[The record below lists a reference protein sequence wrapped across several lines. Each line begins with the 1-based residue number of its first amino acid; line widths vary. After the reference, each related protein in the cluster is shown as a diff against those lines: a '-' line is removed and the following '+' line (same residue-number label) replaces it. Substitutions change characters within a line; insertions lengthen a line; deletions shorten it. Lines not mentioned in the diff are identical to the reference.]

1 MGSAVGKIIQ
11 LDRNRDDPIRV
22 GVCRREHQAIQSV
35 IQIAEVSFQH
45 QHFIVAIQ
53 VCQACRPRRCQRSLT
68 RLDADCHS
76 LVVIERRIIG
86 VEVIC
91 QRYGIAV
98 SDAERHGIATIQRL
112 SSRHPDIWRIING
125 INGNAG
131 RRSRNISTA
140 AAATVATIV
149 DGDGNGVII
158 RQVTGAAIPAVEIL
172 VGNVGQVVQLA
183 VDLSD

>member
-1 MGSAVGKIIQ
+1 M
-11 LDRNRDDPIRV
+11 
-22 GVCRREHQAIQSV
+22 
-35 IQIAEVSFQH
+35 
-45 QHFIVAIQ
+45 
-53 VCQACRPRRCQRSLT
+53 
-68 RLDADCHS
+68 
-76 LVVIERRIIG
+76 LVVVEGRIVGI
-86 VEVIC
+86 EVISHC
-91 QRYGIAV
+91 YGIAI
-98 SDAERHGIATIQRL
+98 SAAERHGNATIQRL